1 MAQSIAGIDVSKL
14 TLDVVLMQ
22 GEQMQHRVI
31 QNDPKGFRE
40 LTDWMSETHPTQMQ
54 ACMEATG
61 RYGLAAAEYLYACG
75 YQVSVVNPARIK
87 AYATS
92 KLRRNKT
99 DKADAKLIAEFCE
112 KEKPALWSPLPAHF
126 QALKDLIYHLEDL
139 QSTKQ
144 QEHNRMEFKAAHQ
157 LVNEN
162 RHAHITLLEEQIRK
176 VRKAIHI
183 HILAYPDLM
192 HLVNLLVSIPGI
204 GEITAAWILVEI
216 RDFRDFSNARQ
227 LAAYAGLNPRIN
239 TSGTSV
245 HKKARLS
252 KTGNAKLRKA
262 LYLPAVVAKNHNP
275 IIRELGIC
283 LNKRGL
289 CKMEIIGAA
298 MRKLLHLAYGVLKN
312 DLPFDPIYLEKQ
324 MINP

>member
-1 MAQSIAGIDVSKL
+1 MTQSIAGIDVSKL

-31 QNDPKGFRE
+31 QNNPKGFRE
-40 LTDWMSETHPTQMQ
+40 LTDWMSEAHPAQIH

-61 RYGLAAAEYLYACG
+61 RYGLAAAEYLYSCG
-75 YQVSVVNPARIK
+75 YQVSVVNPACIK

-92 KLRRNKT
+92 KLRRSKT

-112 KEKPALWSPLPAHF
+112 KEKPALWRPLPAHF

-144 QEHNRMEFKAAHQ
+144 QEHNRMEFQAAHR

-192 HLVNLLVSIPGI
+192 HLVHLLVSIPGI
-204 GEITAAWILVEI
+204 GEITAVWILVEI
-216 RDFRDFSNARQ
+216 RDFREFSNARQ

-245 HKKARLS
+245 HKKTRLS
-252 KTGNAKLRKA
+252 KTGNAHLRKA
-262 LYLPAVVAKNHNP
+262 LFMPAVVAKTHNP
-275 IIRELGIC
+275 ILQTFCARLS
-283 LNKRGL
+283 KRGL

-312 DLPFDPIYLEKQ
+312 DLPFDPNYLAKQ